1 VNYIYGTGGVL
12 RALDAVGIAARDYAQ
27 RAAVWLRDVQNND
40 GGYGES
46 IASYNNESVKAIGES
61 TASQTAWGLIGLL
74 AAGEREALAGCK
86 DPNVSRAVEFLLHNQ
101 QPNGSWEEAPFA
113 GTGFPK
119 VFYLKYHLY
128 RDYFPVYALA
138 RYRNVIEGQSEYHA
152 VEYRPEEF
160 RYRKLPKERGNLN

>member
-12 RALDAVGIAARDYAQ
+12 RALEAVGLAARDYAQ
-27 RAAVWLRDVQNND
+27 RAAGWLRDVQNTD

-46 IASYNNESVKAIGES
+46 IASYNNESLKAKSES

-74 AAGEREALAGCK
+74 AASECK
-86 DPNVSRAVEFLLHNQ
+86 DAGESKDLSINRAVEFLLQDQ
-101 QPNGSWEEAPFA
+101 QPNGSWEEAPFT

-138 RYRNVIEGQSEYHA
+138 RCRNLAEGRSEYHA
-152 VEYRPEEF
+152 VEYQPTEF
-160 RYRKLPKERGNLN
+160 RHRKLPKERRFFN